1 MNPTTTSVD
10 ITEDERL
17 ERLAEVFAG
26 AVAKSMSE
34 QTTPVTTA
42 NKYIT
47 FGQGILGIIATLIA
61 FCGMGFTYTLGVQ
74 SQLDSGK
81 ERSTKLEYQVQIL
94 TTDNTELR
102 THQDRTDTQLN
113 DMNSRLVRVDTNVLT
128 LLSKQNK

>member
-1 MNPTTTSVD
+1 
-10 ITEDERL
+10 
-17 ERLAEVFAG
+17 
-26 AVAKSMSE
+26 
-34 QTTPVTTA
+34 
-42 NKYIT
+42 
-47 FGQGILGIIATLIA
+47 
-61 FCGMGFTYTLGVQ
+61 MGFTYTLGVQ